1 MTEIIIACAGLVV
14 IGISIWTTWRN
25 RTKTTA
31 EKIQETAE
39 NLEEAVHIADDFRKK
54 R

>member
-1 MTEIIIACAGLVV
+1 MTELIIACVGLVV
-14 IGISIWTTWRN
+14 IGISLWTTWRS

-39 NLEEAVHIADDFRKK
+39 NLEEAVKIAENLRKK